1 MIQKPVKH
9 RCQNELRSG
18 SIREMF
24 SKIRQSWSAFSEVIR
39 LRAVSDRFLKTFK
52 VVISQNTSRQML
64 LFAITGPTR

>member
-18 SIREMF
+18 RIREMF

-39 LRAVSDRFLKTFK
+39 LR
-52 VVISQNTSRQML
+52 
-64 LFAITGPTR
+64 